1 MNTNTK
7 IVSFCVA
14 ALVSLCGIIFHKI
27 LGHEFLTA
35 WDDAWQVM
43 NVGTELWTWENIRFI
58 FTEYYY
64 GQYSPVNQLLYTIL
78 YRLVGYDP
86 FWFHFLSLV
95 LHTGNTLLV
104 FFILRR
110 LLLMNLG
117 VQKMMKASVISF
129 AVAALF
135 AVHPL
140 QVEVV
145 AWVSASKVL
154 VYSFFYLLAVVC
166 YIGYIQKKSV
176 RRRIILYISML
187 LFFALSFGGK
197 EQAIVLPVCLL
208 LVDLI
213 CRRDFRT
220 TQIWV
225 EKIPVFVLSLLFA
238 VVTLESHA
246 THNVGLLSE
255 EQFYPFLHRIVF
267 ACYAFCEYI
276 VKIIIP
282 VNLFYI
288 YPFPMLVGEP
298 LPLRFWIY
306 PVFLLMIGLGLWK
319 YWKQRPVWLGML
331 WFLIHIALMLHI
343 VPLSRINIIADRY
356 VYLALPGI
364 FFIIVW
370 YLVVIWEKRPKMR
383 IILTICGLIWFLFL
397 NFQSYQRTQVWHD
410 NKSLKTKLHH
420 LLQQREDYQKE
431 TPEEETIENKEE
443 DEHEIQ

>member
-1 MNTNTK
+1 MKTNTK
-7 IVSFCVA
+7 IILFCVGT
-14 ALVSLCGIIFHKI
+14 LVSLCGIIFHKI

-43 NVGTELWTWENIRFI
+43 NVGTELWTWENIRII
-58 FTEYYY
+58 FTEYYV

-78 YRLVGYDP
+78 YQWVGYDS
-86 FWFHFLSLV
+86 FWFHFLCLA
-95 LHTGNTLLV
+95 LHTGNTLLI

-117 VQKMMKASVISF
+117 VQKMMKAYVISF

-145 AWVSASKVL
+145 AWISASKVL

-166 YIGYIQKKSV
+166 YIGYIQK
-176 RRRIILYISML
+176 RRIYLYAVML

-197 EQAIVLPVCLL
+197 EQAVMLPVCLL
-208 LVDLI
+208 LVDLV

-225 EKIPVFVLSLLFA
+225 EKIPVFALSLFFA
-238 VVTLESHA
+238 AVTLESHA

-282 VNLFYI
+282 VNLLYI

-298 LPLRFWIY
+298 LPLKFWIY
-306 PVFLLMIGLGLWK
+306 PALLLVIGFGLWK
-319 YWKQRPVWLGML
+319 FWKQRPVRLGML

-343 VPLSRINIIADRY
+343 VPLSRINIVADRY

-364 FFIIVW
+364 LFIMVW
-370 YLVVIWEKRPKMR
+370 CLAAIWETKPKSR
-383 IILTICGLIWFLFL
+383 IILITCGFIWFLFL
-397 NFQSYQRTQVWHD
+397 NFQTYQRTQIWHD
-410 NKSLKTKLHH
+410 NKSLKTKLQN

-431 TPEEETIENKEE
+431 TTEETLENEKKNEP
-443 DEHEIQ
+443 EIP